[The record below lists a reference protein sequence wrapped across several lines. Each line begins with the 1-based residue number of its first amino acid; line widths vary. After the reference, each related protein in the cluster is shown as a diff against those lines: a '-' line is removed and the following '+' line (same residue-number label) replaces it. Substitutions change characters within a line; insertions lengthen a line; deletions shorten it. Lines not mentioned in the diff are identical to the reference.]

1 MKNMIFIAG
10 SGGIGEAAAILLRE
24 WSEFETE
31 IFLGDVSDENLIK
44 AKDFV
49 LKNSDK
55 TFSVETVL
63 MPKEGISDV
72 MKSAFEICDVLL
84 DCSPGAQAP
93 RMARF
98 AKDFKMHYANLTE
111 YVAETDEIIALAK
124 DAETGFILQ
133 TGLAPGF
140 INVLAMSLY
149 QKFQAQFGVETV
161 EKIEMKVGALTAHA
175 HRPHFYGFTWSP
187 IGVATEY
194 VKPARIIR
202 DFEIRQVPALSDRE
216 TIVIGGRTYEA
227 DLTSGGAADLP
238 DFFRHKAKSLDY
250 KTLRHVGHY
259 SWVETV
265 IAQIAVEENILNKF
279 EHEELPDK
287 ILAEFLREVPAVED
301 DFVLAH
307 AAVDGFDSHGKRQM
321 IEKAYFVE
329 PLKINGHRL
338 RAIQTTTAAPL
349 CQAAVLLLS
358 GKYKGVVLQS
368 QLNPEEFI
376 GGNFVSQVYETQ
388 N

>member
-1 MKNMIFIAG
+1 MIKKIFIAG
-10 SGGIGEAAAILLRE
+10 SGGIGEAAAVLLRE
-24 WSEFETE
+24 WSEFETHL
-31 IFLGDVSDENLIK
+31 FLGDVNKANLQS

-49 LKNSDK
+49 SKNSQQ
-55 TFSVETVL
+55 TTSVETVL
-63 MPKEGISDV
+63 MAMDGINEA
-72 MKSAFEICDVLL
+72 MKAAFESCDILL
-84 DCSPGAQAP
+84 DCSPGNQAP

-98 AKDFKMHYANLTE
+98 ARDYKMHYANLTE

-124 DAETGFILQ
+124 NAETGFVLQ

-194 VKPARIIR
+194 VKPSRVVR
-202 DFEIRQVPALSDRE
+202 DYEIRQIPALSDRE
-216 TIVIGGRTYEA
+216 TIVIGGRTFEA

-238 DFFRHKAKSLDY
+238 DYFRHKARNLDY

-259 SWVETV
+259 TWVESV
-265 IAQIAVEENILNKF
+265 LERFAEENILNKF
-279 EHEELPDK
+279 EHEDLPNK

-307 AAVDGFDSHGKRQM
+307 ASVDGFDESGTRRM
-321 IEKAYFVE
+321 LEKAFFVE
-329 PLKINGHRL
+329 PLEINGHAL

-349 CQAAVLLLS
+349 CEAAMMLFS
-358 GKYKGVVLQS
+358 NKYKGVVLQS
-368 QLNPEEFI
+368 QINTQEFLS
-376 GGNFVSQVYETQ
+376 GKFVSEIYGTS
-388 N
+388 